1 MGQKVNPIG
10 FRTAVHKEWKSRW
23 FADKKS
29 FGEMLHEDL
38 LIRKIIDKN
47 LKEAGISDVIIE
59 RHQNRVRIKIFSA
72 RPGILIGHKGEGTDA
87 VRKQITEATGKDVYI
102 DIQEVRN
109 PDTNAQL
116 VAESI
121 ASQLERRI
129 AFRRA
134 MKRAMQLA
142 MDTGAL
148 GIRVQA
154 CGRLGGAE
162 LARTEHYMQGKV
174 PLQTLR
180 EDVQYGFAEAHTM
193 VGKIGVKCWICQ
205 NPDGAE
211 IAAARPGRKERSH
224 GAHA

>member
-23 FADKKS
+23 FAEKKK
-29 FGEMLHEDL
+29 FGDLLNEDL
-38 LIRKIIDKN
+38 VIREIVAKR
-47 LKEAGISDVIIE
+47 LKDASISDVLIE
-59 RHQNRVRIKIFSA
+59 RSGQRVRVTVFSA
-72 RPGILIGHKGEGTDA
+72 RPGVVIGKKGEGIENL
-87 VRKQITEATGKDVYI
+87 RKELSDKTGKEVYVEI
-102 DIQEVRN
+102 KEVRN
-109 PDTNAQL
+109 PDANAQL
-116 VAESI
+116 VAENI
-121 ASQLERRI
+121 ALQLERRV

-211 IAAARPGRKERSH
+211 IAAARPARKERSH

>member
-1 MGQKVNPIG
+1 MGQKVNPLR
-10 FRTAVHKEWKSRW
+10 FRTAVHKQWKSRW

-148 GIRVQA
+148 GIRVQI
-154 CGRLGGAE
+154 GR
-162 LARTEHYMQGKV
+162 
-174 PLQTLR
+174 
-180 EDVQYGFAEAHTM
+180 AH
-193 VGKIGVKCWICQ
+193 V
-205 NPDGAE
+205 
-211 IAAARPGRKERSH
+211 
-224 GAHA
+224 

>member
-1 MGQKVNPIG
+1 LGQKVNPIG
-10 FRTAVHKEWKSRW
+10 FRMAVHKEWKSRW
-23 FADKKS
+23 YADKKS
-29 FGEMLHEDL
+29 FGDMLHEDL
-38 LIRKIIDKN
+38 VIRKIISKK

-72 RPGILIGHKGEGTDA
+72 RPGVLIGHKGEGTDA
-87 VRKQITEATGKDVYI
+87 VRQEITEKTGKEVYI

-109 PDTNAQL
+109 IDTNAQL

-142 MDTGAL
+142 MENGAL

-180 EDVQYGFAEAHTM
+180 EDVQYGFAEANTM
-193 VGKIGVKCWICQ
+193 AGKIGVKCWICQ
-205 NPDGAE
+205 NPDGAV
-211 IAAARPGRKERSH
+211 AAARPARKERSH
-224 GAHA
+224 APHA